1 MRKATVFLGALCA
14 RLLLPSGAGALNVV
28 SLDSKAPMVNIK
40 VMVKAG
46 SAQDPEGLEGL
57 AALTA
62 ALLVEG
68 GFGDPAQPVTKERLA
83 ELTRPWGSAAYPSVS
98 VSKEVTVVSFTV
110 PREFALRYVD
120 EVLGPLLSKPLFDA
134 KELER
139 LRGESLQ
146 ALRSGLRLEQ
156 IEELGLVA
164 LDNYIHDGTAYAHPD
179 GGTEKGLAAVTREA
193 ALRFYR
199 THYQPGSVVVGLGAG
214 DAALKTKLEAALA
227 GVGRGSAAPYPG
239 RQVAAPAPV
248 KGREAALVALPNA
261 ISSGLHAGFPL
272 KLTRAHKDFWPLYVA
287 NVWFG
292 THRDGFSHL
301 YQVIREE
308 RGYNYGDYS
317 YIEHFE
323 GRPSNLFPPFNTP
336 RRYQYFSLWARPVGH
351 AYVPHLLRALAWEL
365 DHFVRT
371 GLPEDQ
377 CALAKNK
384 AKVLYLSLAET
395 ADRILAAKLDDSF
408 YGMKPGYLEAYLK
421 NIEAVTC
428 ARVNAAIKEHLSAA
442 DIKFLVVTNVK
453 EAAKI
458 AEAAASPEPAW
469 GKEPSEYQIDVKEE
483 DGRKLFLVPEL
494 KLDILRRDA
503 VWAYAPLGLTRENIR
518 IVPVERVFETA
529 AFPR

>member
-1 MRKATVFLGALCA
+1 MRKTAVLLSA
-14 RLLLPSGAGALNVV
+14 RLLLPMGAEALELAA
-28 SLDSKAPMVNIK
+28 LDSKAPLVNIK

-46 SAQDPEGLEGL
+46 SAQDPEGFEGL
-57 AALTA
+57 AALTGE
-62 ALLVEG
+62 LLIEG
-68 GFGDPAQPVTKERLA
+68 GFGDPARPVTKDKLA
-83 ELTRPWGSAAYPSVS
+83 ERTRPWGSAAYPSVD
-98 VSKEVTVVSFTV
+98 VSKEVTVVSVTV
-110 PREFALRYVD
+110 PREEAARYVK
-120 EVLGPLLSKPLFDA
+120 EILGPLLARPLFDA
-134 KELER
+134 KELDR
-139 LRGESLQ
+139 LRGEALQ

-156 IEELGLVA
+156 IENLGLVA
-164 LDNYIHDGTAYAHPD
+164 LDNYVHDGTAYAHPD

-193 ALRFYR
+193 VLRYYR
-199 THYQPGSVVVGLGAG
+199 THYQPDNLVVGIGG
-214 DAALKTKLEAALA
+214 SDAALRTSLELALA
-227 GVGRGSAAPYPG
+227 SVGRGDAVPFPK
-239 RQVAAPAPV
+239 RKVEEPAPV
-248 KGREAALVALPNA
+248 KGREAALIALPNA

-317 YIEHFE
+317 YVEHFE
-323 GRPSNLFPPFNTP
+323 GRPSHLFPPFNTP

-371 GLPEDQ
+371 GLPEEQ

-395 ADRILAAKLDDSF
+395 AGRILAAKLDDAF
-408 YGMKPGYLEAYLK
+408 YGMKPGYLGSYLK
-421 NIEAVTC
+421 NVEAVTC
-428 ARVNAAIKEHLSAA
+428 AQVNAAIKAHLSAA
-442 DIKFLVVTNVK
+442 DLKFLVVTNAQ

-458 AEAAASPEPAW
+458 AEASASPEPAW
-469 GKEPSEYQIDVKEE
+469 GKAPSEYQIDVKEE
-483 DGRKLFLVPEL
+483 GGRKLFLVPEP

-503 VWAYAPLGLTRENIR
+503 LWAHEPLELPRERIR